1 MRLNLSTLVALLAV
15 LATTLSPSPAAS
27 ASSNSF
33 VDDDN
38 SRFEPF
44 IETAKQAGLVTGC
57 NPPDL
62 NRICPHHRITRGG
75 LAIMLAR
82 AVDAKP
88 SSTDH
93 FKDDDGHV
101 AEGAINGLADAGIS
115 VGCDKDRFCP
125 NRQVT
130 RGEMAA
136 LITRAFQWD
145 QKADPAEYVDLDDTP
160 FGEAL
165 ANLAA
170 RDGLLACDPPLNE
183 RLCPDAAVR
192 RDEAIYALVSVLGLQ
207 PDVTASGAPTD
218 GPALDFGDG
227 FYDLALWDGSSPSS
241 RNRVSITPGGFHEKG
256 LHVGIPAGS
265 HYGADFKLKLEDA
278 ADVVPER
285 LFFRYYLKLDP
296 DWRTASSGKLP
307 GFSGVYG
314 STGKGGYQSSPDEP
328 GWSARLMFS
337 PNHKTGDRVDL
348 GYYVYHLGQATRY
361 GDSLRWNQ
369 AGKLRPGDWYC
380 LEGEVDINTPGLTD
394 GALRAWVDGT
404 PAFDLS
410 GLEFRRPDEPQ
421 IKIESFWFNV
431 YYGGKA
437 VAPQSLGMT
446 IDEVMVDTERVG
458 CGPNKIA
465 TEPVENDFNGDGFGD
480 RVNWDQRCPGG
491 TCFRIETRHWDKVVT
506 SHRSDAGIWLSQDS
520 RRIGMASG
528 DVNGDNRADI
538 VYHGRCDLSIK
549 CWRVHDGRDGLTDGS
564 NWGDGARFSD
574 QTSSLTLG
582 DWNGDGFDDLAYQGI
597 CSSDN
602 RPCWRV
608 HTSNGER
615 FDDAESWG
623 NPPAT
628 AVPATAVDVNGNGRD
643 DLVYQAPCEES
654 LCWFAQISADRTF
667 QDPVALG
674 PAMESSNAG
683 MSWIDFDGDAREDL
697 VTWINS
703 ADGSWI
709 EVRYTEDLE
718 LSSPVTLVRLES
730 TIENVALRHLQGRH
744 AVQAAVAVTC
754 DDNEPCVEN
763 FVSATSHSL
772 VDMKD
777 FMEMIRNRP
786 GGPRIQ

>member
-1 MRLNLSTLVALLAV
+1 MRLNPSTLIILLAV
-15 LATTLSPSPAAS
+15 LATTLSPSPAAA

-44 IETAKQAGLVTGC
+44 IETAKQAGLVSGC
-57 NPPDL
+57 NPPD
-62 NRICPHHRITRGG
+62 NDRVCPHHPVTRGG

-82 AVDAKP
+82 AIGAQP
-88 SSTDH
+88 SSTNH
-93 FKDDDGHV
+93 FNDDDGHV

-115 VGCDKDRFCP
+115 TGCDKDRFCP
-125 NRQVT
+125 DRQIS

-136 LITRAFQWD
+136 LITRAFEWD
-145 QKADPAEYVDLDDTP
+145 QQADPDQYVDLDDTP
-160 FGEAL
+160 FDEPL
-165 ANLAA
+165 VKLAA
-170 RDGLLACDPPLNE
+170 RRGLLACDPPVNQ
-183 RLCPDAAVR
+183 RLCPEASVR
-192 RDEAIYALVSVLGLQ
+192 RDEAVYALVSALGLQ
-207 PDVTASGAPTD
+207 PAINTARPATD

-227 FYDLALWDGSSPSS
+227 FYDLGLWDGSYPSS
-241 RNRVSITPGGFHEKG
+241 RNRVSITSGGFHETG
-256 LHVGIPAGS
+256 LRVRIPKGS

-296 DWRTASSGKLP
+296 DWRTTSSGKLP

-328 GWSARLMFS
+328 GWSARLMFG
-337 PNHKTGDRVDL
+337 PNHTTDDRVDL
-348 GYYVYHLGQATRY
+348 GYYVYHLGQETRY
-361 GDSLRWNQ
+361 GEGLGWNE

-380 LEGEVDINTPGLTD
+380 LEGEVDINTPGLAD

-431 YYGGKA
+431 YHGGKA
-437 VAPQSLGMT
+437 VAPQYLGMT

-458 CGPNKIA
+458 CGPSKIVA
-465 TEPVENDFNGDGFGD
+465 ESVDGDFNGDGFGD
-480 RVNWDQRCPGG
+480 RVSWEENCPDG
-491 TCFRIETRHWDKVVT
+491 TCFRLET
-506 SHRSDAGIWLSQDS
+506 SHWNKVTASHQGDDGIWFSQDS

-538 VYHGRCDLSIK
+538 VYHGRCDLSIE
-549 CWRVHDGRDGLTDGS
+549 CWRVHDGKQGLTDGS
-564 NWGDGARFSD
+564 NWGDGARFSEN
-574 QTSSLTLG
+574 TVSLTLG

-608 HTSNGER
+608 HTSDGKR
-615 FDDAESWG
+615 FNDAKNWG
-623 NPPAT
+623 ATPET
-628 AVPATAVDVNGNGRD
+628 AVTATAVDVNGNGRD

-654 LCWFAQISADRTF
+654 HCWFAQISADGTF

-674 PAMESSNAG
+674 PAMESSTAG
-683 MSWIDFDGDAREDL
+683 VSWIDFDGDTREDL
-697 VTWINS
+697 VTWVNS
-703 ADGSWI
+703 ADGSWV
-709 EVRYTEDLE
+709 EVRHNEDLE
-718 LSSPVTLVRLES
+718 LGSPVTLMRLES
-730 TIENVALRHLQGRH
+730 EIENVALRRLQSRET
-744 AVQAAVAVTC
+744 VQAAVAVSC

-763 FVSATSHSL
+763 FVAAPSRGF
-772 VDMKD
+772 VDINE